1 MPDKINKS
9 AKVTTILVFAGL
21 DPTGGAGI
29 QADIETLS
37 SLQTH
42 ALPIVTCLTVQDTHN
57 VSQVQTVD
65 TLIIQQQIN
74 TLLNDIQPDAI
85 KLGLLSSVAIINVVA
100 DTIKDSLKTCPDL
113 PVIFDPIL
121 RAGGGA
127 ELTPD
132 NTNIEQL
139 ITAMREKIIP
149 YSTIITPN
157 SLEARLLTG
166 QQDLA
171 DCARA
176 LLELGCKHVLI
187 SGEHENNP
195 DEIINTLYS
204 TGVSGKPEQHD
215 FHWQRLPHRYHGSG
229 CTLASAL
236 AAYFVKKGSIPEATE
251 KAQAYTDS
259 VLRHAV
265 KLGQGQYHPDRIE
278 KQSNE

>member
-1 MPDKINKS
+1 MFNKS
-9 AKVTTILVFAGL
+9 NKAITVLVFAGL

-37 SLQTH
+37 SLQIH

-57 VSQVQTVD
+57 VRQIQTIAPP
-65 TLIIQQQIN
+65 IIQQQIN
-74 TLLNDIQPDAI
+74 VLLNDIQPSAI
-85 KLGLLSSVAIINVVA
+85 KLGLLSSIEIINIVS
-100 DTIKDSLKTCPDL
+100 DTIKNTLKIHPDL

-127 ELTPD
+127 ELTSD

-149 YSTIITPN
+149 YSALITPN

-166 QQDLA
+166 QQTLA
-171 DCARA
+171 DCADA

-187 SGEHENNP
+187 TGEHENNS
-195 DEIINTLYS
+195 DKITNTLYS
-204 TGVSGKPEQHD
+204 KRTSGKNKQHAC
-215 FHWQRLPHRYHGSG
+215 HWKRLPHHYHGSG

-236 AAYFVKKGSIPEATE
+236 AAHLAKGISIQEAAE
-251 KAQAYTDS
+251 KAQTYTDFT
-259 VLRHAV
+259 LRHAI
-265 KLGQGQYHPDRIE
+265 KLGQGQYHPNRT
-278 KQSNE
+278 QNQNNE